1 MKNGRHI
8 AEFYG
13 VGVMLAIVGG
23 FLDAYTYISR
33 DGVFANAQTGNM
45 VLLAINVRNGNW
57 LKVFLYLMPILS
69 FMLGV
74 LIVEFIKS
82 RFNEHPTIHWH
93 RIIISIE
100 IIVLTIVG
108 FIPSGNLNTL
118 ANILVSFTCAMQV
131 EGFRKMDGKP
141 FATTMCTGN
150 LRSGTDN
157 LFQYLKTKNRDKLS
171 NAFQYYGI
179 ILCFIGGAALG
190 ALITDQLSTKAI
202 FVALAGLVIALC
214 ILRTDDDKLAA
225 EKVKK

>member
-23 FLDAYTYISR
+23 YLDAYTYISR
-33 DGVFANAQTGNM
+33 DHVFANAQTGNM
-45 VLLAINVRNGNW
+45 VLLAINIKEGSW

-74 LIVEFIKS
+74 LIVETVKLK
-82 RFNEHPTIHWH
+82 FNEHPRIHWH
-93 RIIISIE
+93 RIIIGVE
-100 IIVLTIVG
+100 LVVLTIVG
-108 FIPSGNLNTL
+108 FIPAGTLNTL

-157 LFQYLKTKNRDKLS
+157 LFQYLKTKDKQKLS
-171 NAFQYYGI
+171 NAMHYYGI
-179 ILCFIGGAALG
+179 ILFFI
-190 ALITDQLSTKAI
+190 S
-202 FVALAGLVIALC
+202 
-214 ILRTDDDKLAA
+214 
-225 EKVKK
+225 

>member
-23 FLDAYTYISR
+23 YLDAYTYISR
-33 DGVFANAQTGNM
+33 DHVFANAQTGNM
-45 VLLAINVRNGNW
+45 VLLAINIKEGSW

-74 LIVEFIKS
+74 LIVEAVKLK
-82 RFNEHPTIHWH
+82 FNEHPRIHWH
-93 RIIISIE
+93 RIIIGVE
-100 IIVLTIVG
+100 LVVLTIVG
-108 FIPSGNLNTL
+108 FIPAGTLNTL

-150 LRSGTDN
+150 LRSGTEH
-157 LFQYLKTKNRDKLS
+157 LFHWFFHREGTALEKVRV
-171 NAFQYYGI
+171 YYGLI
-179 ILCFIGGAALG
+179 GSFIAGAVLSGLLTPLFAGRTILAALVPLLS
-190 ALITDQLSTKAI
+190 AFLIM
-202 FVALAGLVIALC
+202 
-214 ILRTDDDKLAA
+214 LRG
-225 EKVKK
+225 EKRV

>member
-23 FLDAYTYISR
+23 YLDAYTYISR
-33 DGVFANAQTGNM
+33 DHVFANAQTGNM
-45 VLLAINVRNGNW
+45 VLLAINIKEGSW

-74 LIVEFIKS
+74 LIVEAVKLK
-82 RFNEHPTIHWH
+82 FNEHPRIHWH
-93 RIIISIE
+93 RIIIGVE
-100 IIVLTIVG
+100 LVVLTIVG
-108 FIPSGNLNTL
+108 FIPDGTLNTL

-157 LFQYLKTKNRDKLS
+157 LFQYLKTKDKQKLGNAMQYLS
-171 NAFQYYGI
+171 
-179 ILCFIGGAALG
+179 
-190 ALITDQLSTKAI
+190 LIHI
-202 FVALAGLVIALC
+202 
-214 ILRTDDDKLAA
+214 
-225 EKVKK
+225 

>member
-13 VGVMLAIVGG
+13 VGVMLAMVGG

-33 DGVFANAQTGNM
+33 DHVFANAQTGNM
-45 VLLAINVRNGNW
+45 VLLAVNIKEGSW

-74 LIVEFIKS
+74 LIVETVKS
-82 RFNEHPTIHWH
+82 KFNEHPKIHWH
-93 RIIISIE
+93 RVVIGVE
-100 IIVLTIVG
+100 LVVLTAVG
-108 FIPSGNLNTL
+108 FIPSGTLNTL

-131 EGFRKMDGKP
+131 EAFRKMDGKP

-157 LFQYLKTKNRDKLS
+157 LFQYLKTKDRQKLS
-171 NAFQYYGI
+171 NALQYYGI
-179 ILCFIGGAALG
+179 ILCFIGGAAIG
-190 ALITDQLSTKAI
+190 ALLTDLLSTKAV
-202 FVALAGLVIALC
+202 FIALIGLLAALF
-214 ILRTDDDKLAA
+214 ILRTDDDKLG
-225 EKVKK
+225 K

>member
-13 VGVMLAIVGG
+13 VGVMLAMVGG

-33 DGVFANAQTGNM
+33 DHVFANAQTGNM
-45 VLLAINVRNGNW
+45 VLLAVNIREGSW

-74 LIVEFIKS
+74 LIVEIVKS
-82 RFNEHPTIHWH
+82 KFNEHPKIHWH
-93 RIIISIE
+93 RVVIGVE
-100 IIVLTIVG
+100 LVVLTAVG
-108 FIPSGNLNTL
+108 FIPSGTLNTL

-131 EGFRKMDGKP
+131 EAFRKMDGKP

-157 LFQYLKTKNRDKLS
+157 LFQYLKTKDRQKLS
-171 NAFQYYGI
+171 NALQYYGI
-179 ILCFIGGAALG
+179 IFCFIGGAAIG
-190 ALITDQLSTKAI
+190 ALLTDLLSTKAV
-202 FVALAGLVIALC
+202 FIALIGLFAALF
-214 ILRTDDDKLAA
+214 ILRTDDDKLG
-225 EKVKK
+225 K